1 MNSFS
6 TFLLILIVLLLG
18 FDGYFYLDQIIPMQ
32 TELKEVGQKN
42 HELLFQVENLK
53 SQNGELNVQ
62 LGKKVGQVSQQKNK
76 EINDLKKT
84 YVNLVG
90 ELKEQVE
97 KGEVT
102 ISQMADQ
109 LNVKILDKIIFPSG
123 KAELSE
129 RGKKVLK
136 RIGNIL
142 KNVKDKHIKVE
153 GHTDN
158 VPIHPNLQKQFEG
171 NWELSTARAINVV
184 RFMQNEIGISGENLE
199 ASGRSQYKPVATNK
213 TVKGRNKN
221 RRIEIMLLP
230 KIKKRS

>member
-62 LGKKVGQVSQQKNK
+62 LEKKVGQVSQQKNK

>member
-1 MNSFS
+1 MNSFT

-18 FDGYFYLDQIIPMQ
+18 FGGYFYLDQIIPMQ
-32 TELKEVGQKN
+32 TELSEIGQKN
-42 HELLFQVENLK
+42 HELLFQVENFK
-53 SQNGELNVQ
+53 SKNEELSVQ
-62 LGKKVGQVSQQKNK
+62 LEKKVGQVSQQKNI

-84 YVNLVG
+84 YENLVG

-102 ISQMADQ
+102 ISQMADK
-109 LNVKILDKIIFPSG
+109 LNVKIVDKIIFPSG
-123 KAELSE
+123 KAQLSE
-129 RGKKVLK
+129 YGKKVLK
-136 RIGNIL
+136 RVGDIL

-158 VPIHPNLQKQFEG
+158 VPIHPNLKKQFEG

-184 RFMQNEIGISGENLE
+184 RFMQNEIGISGKNLE